1 MKSLLIMTVI
11 QGHYQPSL
19 VVLSFLIAVI
29 ATYTAL
35 DLTGRVTPQS
45 TLKKRLLWAGGGS
58 LAMGTGIWSMH
69 FIGMLAFQLPLPVAY
84 DLKITILSWGVGV
97 LASGLALLLWNRPKL
112 SLGVLSGGVVLGLAI
127 VSMHYVGMAGMM
139 IAGAV
144 MEYNLVRVLMSVAI
158 AIFASIAASGI
169 TFYLRYSGTSGFNPI
184 KGCSAVIMAVAIS
197 GMHYTGMWAT
207 NIIEQSSMAFN
218 SEEMSVHSG
227 LALQIGIITL
237 ILLVGTLVTS
247 LLDQRYNAQLL
258 YQNALQESEKR
269 FRSLIREMPVGV
281 LLLTP
286 KGEII
291 LSNQFAQ
298 NLLFPIEP
306 KLEGKNLFSLPVK
319 LLNEEGKPLGDKM
332 ESIQE
337 AIAQGQPI
345 RNLIIGL
352 QQQPALA
359 TLTWLLLN
367 IDPQFNENKK
377 IERIVCTFNDITERK
392 NLDQELTKSRQ
403 FLNTIIE
410 NIPLALYVKSV
421 ESEFQF
427 VLWNKASELIF
438 GVPRDQILGKNIYDL
453 LPQKQ
458 AEHFRLHIL
467 EALTHHNPI
476 EVPEVLIHTPT
487 QGDILL
493 RTLKIPIINHQKI
506 THMLCISED
515 ITNRKNTEI
524 ALQESLE
531 REQALA
537 KAIQRM
543 RQTLDIK
550 TIFST
555 TASEL
560 RRVIN
565 CDRVVVYRFRPDWS
579 GEFIAESVDSG
590 WISLF
595 EEQNSNPKLQQNT
608 TANERCTVKLFESN
622 SQTNYL
628 SPGIQ
633 DTYLQSTQGG
643 LYNQGINYRA
653 VPDIYQANF
662 DECYI
667 QLLES
672 FQARAYIIV
681 PIFSNNQLWGLLA
694 TYQNSSSRYWK
705 QAEIN
710 IAVQISNQLG
720 VALQQ
725 AELLEKTQKQSI
737 ELQKA
742 VSAADAANQAKSE
755 FLANMSHELRT
766 PLNAILGFTQLMN
779 EDPILSPKHHKY
791 IEIINHAGEHLLTL
805 INDILEMSKIEAG
818 RTTLNEHQ
826 FDLINLLEGLRKML
840 QMKAKSKGLELQ
852 FQYAPNLPR
861 YLQTDQGKLRQVL
874 LNLLSNAIKFT
885 SQGQVTLRVKREYQ
899 IFNSE
904 SSSSPHSEDENL
916 SNIDLE
922 NLSVNPSSETKSEFI
937 LFEVEDTGLG
947 ISPEEIQL
955 LFEPFKQ
962 TESGRNSNQGTGLGL
977 AISRKYVQLMGG
989 DIHVNSQLGVGS
1001 LFMFKIPTPFLDSG
1015 ELSFT
1020 ANKPKVMALAPH
1032 QPEYRI
1038 LIVDD
1043 NLDSCLLL
1051 SELLSEV
1058 GFKIQQAGNGQE
1070 AINCWEV
1077 WQPHLILMDVKMPVM
1092 DGLTA
1097 AALIKATSL
1106 GKQTKIV
1113 ALTASAFDETRQT
1126 ILASGCDD
1134 FVAKPFKSEKLLEK
1148 ISQHLG
1154 VEYIYQQDVAQ
1165 PEESLPDP
1173 PQSSV
1178 EDLSSL
1184 AIIMS
1189 PEWQEQLYYAAAQGS
1204 DEQILDLIDKI
1215 PPEHQELIAI
1225 LRDLSLNFQFQT
1237 ILKFT
1242 GTHTQ
1247 K

>member
-1 MKSLLIMTVI
+1 MKSLVMMTVI

-29 ATYTAL
+29 ASYTAL
-35 DLTGRVTPQS
+35 DLTGRVTPES
-45 TLKKRLLWAGGGS
+45 PLKKRLLWAWGGS

-69 FIGMLAFQLPLPVAY
+69 FIGMLAFQLPLRVAY

-139 IAGAV
+139 IPGAV
-144 MEYNLVRVLMSVAI
+144 MEYNLARVLMSVAI
-158 AIFASIAASGI
+158 AIFASIAALGM
-169 TFYLRYSGTSGFNPI
+169 TFYLRHSGTSGLNWI
-184 KGCSAVIMAVAIS
+184 KGGSSLVMGIAIS

-207 NIIEQSSMAFN
+207 KIIEQSSITFN
-218 SEEMSVHSG
+218 SEEISAHSG
-227 LALQIGIITL
+227 LALQIGIVTL
-237 ILLVGTLVTS
+237 MLLVGTLVTS
-247 LLDQRYNAQLL
+247 LLDQRYSAQLL

-286 KGEII
+286 QGEII

-306 KLEGKNLFSLPVK
+306 QLEGKNLFSLPVK
-319 LLNEEGKPLGDKM
+319 LLNEEGKPLGEKM
-332 ESIQE
+332 EFIHQ

-345 RNLIIGL
+345 RNLILGL
-352 QQQPALA
+352 DQQPSSA
-359 TLTWLLLN
+359 TLHWLLLN
-367 IDPQFNENKK
+367 IDPEFNEDQKL
-377 IERIVCTFNDITERK
+377 ERIVCTFNNITERK
-392 NLDQELTKSRQ
+392 NLDQELAKSRQ

-410 NIPLALYVKSV
+410 NIPLALYVKNV
-421 ESEFQF
+421 ESDFQF
-427 VLWNKASELIF
+427 VLWNKASEKIF
-438 GVPRDQILGKNIYDL
+438 GVSREQILGKNIYDL
-453 LPQKQ
+453 LPEKQ
-458 AEHFRLHIL
+458 AQHFRSHIL
-467 EALTHHNPI
+467 EALTHQKPI
-476 EVPEVLIHTPT
+476 EIPEILIQTPA

-493 RTLKIPIINHQKI
+493 RTLKIPIINHQKT

-579 GEFIAESVDSG
+579 GEFIAESVNAG

-595 EEQNSNPKLQQNT
+595 EEQNYHPKLQENAI
-608 TANERCTVKLFESN
+608 ANERCTVKLFESN
-622 SQTNYL
+622 SKPNYL
-628 SPGIQ
+628 SPVIQ
-633 DTYLQSTQGG
+633 DTYLQTTQGG
-643 LYNQGINYRA
+643 LYSQGVNYRA
-653 VPDIYQANF
+653 VSDIYQANF

-672 FQARAYIIV
+672 LQARAYIIV
-681 PIFSNNQLWGLLA
+681 PIFSNHQLWGLLA
-694 TYQNSSSRYWK
+694 TYQNSSSRQWK

-742 VSAADAANQAKSE
+742 VAAADAANQAKSE

-779 EDPILSPKHHKY
+779 EDTILSPKHHQY
-791 IEIINHAGEHLLTL
+791 LEIINHAGEHLLTL

-818 RTTLNEHQ
+818 RTTFNEHQ

-840 QMKAKSKGLELQ
+840 QMKAESKGLQLQ

-885 SQGQVTLRVKREYQ
+885 TQGQVTLRVKREYQ

-904 SSSSPHSEDENL
+904 SSVSPNSEDRNSANIYIENF
-916 SNIDLE
+916 
-922 NLSVNPSSETKSEFI
+922 SVTPSPDAKAEFI

-977 AISRKYVQLMGG
+977 AISRKYIQLMGG
-989 DIHVNSQLGVGS
+989 DIHVSSQLGVGS
-1001 LFMFKIPTPFLDSG
+1001 LFMFEIPIHFLDSC
-1015 ELSFT
+1015 EFSCN
-1020 ANKPKVMALAPH
+1020 ANKSKVISLAPN

-1051 SELLSEV
+1051 SELLSEI

-1070 AINCWEV
+1070 AINCWET
-1077 WQPHLILMDVKMPVM
+1077 WQPDLIVMDVRMPVM

-1097 AALIKATSL
+1097 SALIKATSL
-1106 GKQTKIV
+1106 GKQTKII
-1113 ALTASAFDETRQT
+1113 ALTASVFEENQQE
-1126 ILASGCDD
+1126 ILTSGCED
-1134 FVAKPFKSEKLLEK
+1134 FIAKPFKADHLLDK
-1148 ISQHLG
+1148 INQHLG
-1154 VEYIYQQDVAQ
+1154 VKYLYQQD
-1165 PEESLPDP
+1165 ELPLETSAP
-1173 PQSSV
+1173 THPQRSA
-1178 EDLSSL
+1178 EDLGDL
-1184 AIIMS
+1184 LNTMS
-1189 PEWQEQLYYAAAQGS
+1189 PEWQSHLYCAAAQGS
-1204 DEQILDLIDKI
+1204 DLKILDLIEQI
-1215 PPEHQELIAI
+1215 PPDNQVLIEK
-1225 LRDLSLNFQFQT
+1225 LKDLTENFQFQI

-1242 GTHTQ
+1242 EAY
-1247 K
+1247 KS

>member
-1 MKSLLIMTVI
+1 MHELLVMMTVI

-29 ATYTAL
+29 AAYTAL
-35 DLTGRVTPQS
+35 DITGWVTPESPLQ
-45 TLKKRLLWAGGGS
+45 KRLIWAWGGS

-69 FIGMLAFQLPLPVAY
+69 FIGMLAFQLPLPVTY
-84 DLKITILSWGVGV
+84 SLKITILSWGVGV
-97 LASGLALLLWNRPKL
+97 FASGLALLLWNRPKL

-139 IAGAV
+139 IPGTV
-144 MEYNLVRVLMSVAI
+144 IEYNLGRVLMSVAI
-158 AIFASIAASGI
+158 AIFASIAALGM
-169 TFYLRYSGTSGFNPI
+169 TFYLRHSGTSGFNWI
-184 KGCSAVIMAVAIS
+184 KGCSAVVMAIAIS

-207 NIIEQSSMAFN
+207 NIVEQSSITLN
-218 SEEMSVHSG
+218 SEEISAHSG
-227 LALQIGIITL
+227 LALQIGIVTL
-237 ILLVGTLVTS
+237 MLLVGTLVTS
-247 LLDQRYNAQLL
+247 LLDQRYSTQLL

-286 KGEII
+286 QGEII

-298 NLLFPIEP
+298 NLLFSIEP
-306 KLEGKNLFSLPVK
+306 QLEGKNLFSLPVK
-319 LLNEEGKPLGDKM
+319 LLNEEGKPLGEKM
-332 ESIQE
+332 DFIHQ

-345 RNLIIGL
+345 RNLILGL
-352 QQQPALA
+352 DQQPYS
-359 TLTWLLLN
+359 TTIHWLLLN
-367 IDPQFNENKK
+367 IDPQFNEDQKL
-377 IERIVCTFNDITERK
+377 ERIVCTFNNITERK
-392 NLDQELTKSRQ
+392 NLDQELAKSRQ

-410 NIPLALYVKSV
+410 NIPLALYVKNV
-421 ESEFQF
+421 ESDFQF
-427 VLWNKASELIF
+427 VLWNKASEKIF
-438 GVPRDQILGKNIYDL
+438 GVSRDQILGKNIYDL
-453 LPQKQ
+453 LPEKQ
-458 AEHFRLHIL
+458 AQHFRSHIL
-467 EALTHHNPI
+467 EALTHQKPI
-476 EVPEVLIHTPT
+476 EIPEILIQTPA

-493 RTLKIPIINHQKI
+493 RTLKIPIINHQKT

-579 GEFIAESVDSG
+579 GEFIAESVNAG

-595 EEQNSNPKLQQNT
+595 EEQNYHLKLQENAV
-608 TANERCTVKLFESN
+608 ANERCTVKLFESK
-622 SQTNYL
+622 SKPNYL
-628 SPGIQ
+628 SPVIQ
-633 DTYLQSTQGG
+633 DTYLQTTQGG
-643 LYNQGINYRA
+643 LYSQGVNYRA

-681 PIFSNNQLWGLLA
+681 PIFSNHQLWGLLA
-694 TYQNSSSRYWK
+694 TYQNSSSRQWK

-742 VSAADAANQAKSE
+742 VAAADAANQAKSE

-779 EDPILSPKHHKY
+779 EDAILSPKHHQY
-791 IEIINHAGEHLLTL
+791 LEIINHAGEHLLTL

-840 QMKAKSKGLELQ
+840 QMKAESKGLELK

-885 SQGQVTLRVKREYQ
+885 TQGQVTLRVRREYQ
-899 IFNSE
+899 IFKSE
-904 SSSSPHSEDENL
+904 SSSSPKSEDGN
-916 SNIDLE
+916 SANIDLE
-922 NLSVNPSSETKSEFI
+922 NLSVNSSSQEKSEFI

-977 AISRKYVQLMGG
+977 AISRKYIQLMGG
-989 DIHVNSQLGVGS
+989 DIHVSSQLGVGS
-1001 LFMFKIPTPFLDSG
+1001 LFMFEIPTHFLESC
-1015 ELSFT
+1015 EFSCN
-1020 ANKPKVMALAPH
+1020 ANKSKVISLAPN

-1038 LIVDD
+1038 LLVDD

-1051 SELLSEV
+1051 SELLSEI
-1058 GFKIQQAGNGQE
+1058 GFKIKQAGNGQE
-1070 AINCWEV
+1070 AINCWEA
-1077 WQPHLILMDVKMPVM
+1077 WQPHLILMDVRMPVM

-1097 AALIKATSL
+1097 SALIKATSL
-1106 GKQTKIV
+1106 GKQTKII
-1113 ALTASAFDETRQT
+1113 ALTASVFEENQQE
-1126 ILASGCDD
+1126 ILTSGCED
-1134 FVAKPFKSEKLLEK
+1134 FIAKPFKADHLLDK
-1148 ISQHLG
+1148 INQHLG
-1154 VEYIYQQDVAQ
+1154 VKYLYQQDELLLEKAV
-1165 PEESLPDP
+1165 PTN
-1173 PQSSV
+1173 PQSSA
-1178 EDLSSL
+1178 EDLGDL
-1184 AIIMS
+1184 LNTMS
-1189 PEWQEQLYYAAAQGS
+1189 PEWQSHLYCAAAQGS
-1204 DEQILDLIDKI
+1204 DLKILDLIDQI
-1215 PPEHQELIAI
+1215 PPENQALIEK
-1225 LRDLSLNFQFQT
+1225 LKDLTQNFQFQI

-1242 GTHTQ
+1242 EAY